1 MHNNHF
7 CKFYHPFHHHNN
19 LYSTGVLVSSSD
31 SSDVEIEEIFPESLP
46 VRGVAR
52 GGNRRRGGRS
62 EAIGEGT
69 SRGPG
74 ELGSNFNSSRQNKKT
89 IHKQQQNKKQ
99 YTSNKKQNSWH
110 LIEIHFQGR

>member
-31 SSDVEIEEIFPESLP
+31 SSDVEIEEIFPGSLP
-46 VRGVAR
+46 VRGVSR
-52 GGNRRRGGRS
+52 GGNGRRGGRS